1 MSDIIYTVDERT
13 KLRELIEFFSTYP
26 FTLGDLEAYGLVDED
41 VDIRLTSHGIFFELF
56 RYEVSYEEA
65 LSFLLTDY
73 TPPEEPVSPV
83 QEGTGSFVRD
93 MANILVMACKR
104 REPRLS
110 EDSHKKHLLKTL
122 AQLWQIE
129 ISFPKEKKAKK

>member
-1 MSDIIYTVDERT
+1 MSDIIYTIDERT
-13 KLRELIEFFSTYP
+13 KLRELIEFLSTYS
-26 FTLGDLEAYGLVDED
+26 FGIGDLEAYGLVDD
-41 VDIRLTSHGIFFELF
+41 PVDIRLTSDGVFFELF
-56 RYEVSYEEA
+56 RYEPSYEEA
-65 LSFLLTDY
+65 LSFLLVDY

-122 AQLWQIE
+122 AQLWGIE
-129 ISFPKEKKAKK
+129 ITFPKDKKVKK